1 MSDSLDENSYN
12 EQLSVEDDGYTLS
25 LRPLGMM
32 MHSKELLS
40 VEGAA
45 EFYSGYLYKTA
56 AKSTLNRDTA

>member
-12 EQLSVEDDGYTLS
+12 EQLSVEDDSYTLS

-40 VEGAA
+40 VKCAA
-45 EFYSGYLYKTA
+45 EFYW
-56 AKSTLNRDTA
+56 DTFIKPLQS